1 MKRYLH
7 PRIFLNLLAALLVG
21 VLGWC
26 FLAGAADAPSAG
38 EAPAE
43 EAATAPTNAPVALP
57 LQSLEL
63 ALPDTRLVREYAT
76 QLTFGLNHV
85 PALQVEVM
93 GRPLWQYLAFGLYLV
108 LAFYAAKL
116 LDWLIHTRLR
126 RWATGTQRR
135 WDDILVGLLDGPVK
149 MIAFVLL
156 VHVGLQLFDWPAWAE
171 AWIRNLTILALGVSF
186 ILVVLKAV
194 DAAGLL
200 WQAALPADG
209 DRRFNEQFIRLVA
222 KTLKGI
228 IAVVAVF
235 TVLGNL
241 GFDIRTALASVS
253 VVGLALGLAAQ
264 DTVANLFGAV
274 SVFVDKPFKIGDRV
288 RIGEVDG
295 TVEEMG
301 LRSTRVR
308 TLEGHLVTVPNKNVG
323 AATVINISRRPTIRA
338 SFSLGLVYGT
348 TAEQMRGAAK
358 LLEDIL
364 RAHPATKDFIVHF
377 GRFADFSLNLEV
389 LWWCNTTDW
398 REYTRHLQELNLT
411 IKQRFDAA
419 GYSFAFPT
427 QTIHLARGEEAP
439 RTPAGKD

>member
-1 MKRYLH
+1 MKRLLH
-7 PRIFLNLLAALLVG
+7 PRLFLNLFAALLVG

-26 FLAGAADAPSAG
+26 FLAGGADAPATEG
-38 EAPAE
+38 APA
-43 EAATAPTNAPVALP
+43 ATNQPAGALQ

-85 PALQVEVM
+85 PALQTEVL
-93 GRPLWQYLAFGLYLV
+93 GRPLWQFLAFGLYLV
-108 LAFYAAKL
+108 LAFYVAKFV
-116 LDWLIHTRLR
+116 DWLIHARLR
-126 RWATGTQRR
+126 TWAAGTRRR

-156 VHVGLQLFDWPAWAE
+156 VHVGLQLFDWPEWAE
-171 AWIRNLTILALGVSF
+171 KWIRNLTILALGLSVIF
-186 ILVVLKAV
+186 VILKAV

-200 WQAALPADG
+200 WQAALPEGG
-209 DRRFNEQFIRLVA
+209 DRRFNEQFIQLVA
-222 KTLKGI
+222 KTFKGVI
-228 IAVVAVF
+228 VVVAGF

-308 TLEGHLVTVPNKNVG
+308 SLDGFLITVPNKNVG
-323 AATVINISRRPTIRA
+323 AATVINITRRPTIRA

-348 TAEQMRGAAK
+348 TAGQMRGAAA

-377 GRFADFSLNLEV
+377 GKFADFSLNLDV

-411 IKQRFDAA
+411 IKERFDAA
-419 GYSFAFPT
+419 GYDFAFPT
-427 QTIHLARGEEAP
+427 QTVHLARGGETMP
-439 RTPAGKD
+439 TPTGKD